1 MGAEDRS
8 PLIRVPNF
16 GGRKNAARFE
26 IRCPD
31 PSGNP
36 YLQIAVLAAAALDG
50 VKKKTDPGP
59 PMELNV
65 YKMSYEERKAKGIVS
80 LPEGL
85 KEAIDE
91 IERSEFMREALGET
105 AYQNFLSVKVK
116 EWDAYKMQISS
127 WEVERYLK
135 KL

>member
-1 MGAEDRS
+1 LTASR
-8 PLIRVPNF
+8 R
-16 GGRKNAARFE
+16 RRTRA
-26 IRCPD
+26 
-31 PSGNP
+31 
-36 YLQIAVLAAAALDG
+36 
-50 VKKKTDPGP
+50 P